1 MKIKV
6 YNLQGQAVSE
16 LELSDEVFGVK
27 IKPAVVHQ
35 VYVQQMNNQREP
47 WADTLSKGEVSGGG
61 KKPWQQKGTGR
72 ARHGSIRSPIWKGG
86 GVSFGPR
93 TERNYKTKINKKI
106 RRLAIKMCLSDK
118 VNNNELA
125 IVDNFS
131 FAQPKTKL
139 FSAFLK
145 TLPLKAKKFL
155 VLTSDNANNVVRM
168 AKNIANVNITRAQ
181 DVNVMDLLR
190 RGLVI
195 TTVAGIKQLEATFN
209 K

>member
-6 YNLQGQAVSE
+6 YNLEGKTTGDM
-16 LELSDEVFGVK
+16 ELSDAVFGVK
-27 IKPAVVHQ
+27 IKPEVVHQ

-47 WADTLSKGEVSGGG
+47 WADTLGKGEVRGGG

-86 GVSFGPR
+86 GVVFGPK

-106 RRLAIKMCLSDK
+106 RRAAIRMCLTDK
-118 VNNNELA
+118 VKNNEL
-125 IVDNFS
+125 VVVENFVFS
-131 FAQPKTKL
+131 EPKTKL
-139 FSAFLK
+139 FAAILK
-145 TLPLKAKKFL
+145 TLPIKAKKFL
-155 VLTSDNANNVVRM
+155 VLADGTDKNLVRIT
-168 AKNIANVNITRAQ
+168 KNIANVCTVRAQ

-190 RGLVI
+190 RGLVL
-195 TTVAGIKQLEATFN
+195 TSMAGVKKLEEVFN

>member
-6 YNLQGQAVSE
+6 YNLQGQAVSD
-16 LELSDEVFGVK
+16 LELSDQVFGVK
-27 IKPAVVHQ
+27 IKPEVVHQ

-47 WADTLSKGEVSGGG
+47 WADTLGKGEVRGGG

-86 GVSFGPR
+86 GVSFGPK
-93 TERNYKTKINKKI
+93 TERNYKTKINKKT

-125 IVDNFS
+125 VVENFS
-131 FAQPKTKL
+131 FEQPKTQL

-145 TLPLKAKKFL
+145 ILPLKAKKFL
-155 VLTSDNANNVVRM
+155 VLTGDEANTVVRM
-168 AKNIANVNITRAQ
+168 AKNISNVTIVRAQ

-195 TTVAGIKQLEATFN
+195 TTIAGIKKLEATFN